1 MIDRII
7 GSIPHVLDAVH
18 KQLLEQ
24 GLQYFMPAATISVL
38 GQSGEVD
45 PVIVF
50 RRSPPGS
57 LEFDWLGSRYLLESG
72 RASLTDDET
81 RLVRSIGRVLSMRYQ
96 LAFDA
101 ALWAKG
107 THLFRGIPEDRYISA
122 FLDGS
127 HYSDPATAA
136 GSPDRIAEAIELLR
150 LTALSTYENR
160 RISTGVILFGS
171 HPDACHTLPLSPE
184 GALRY
189 SHDLTTTRSFHRLSD
204 GLKTMALVNSE
215 GFLVELVD
223 VVDWAAPY
231 RAYELPAP
239 VASRYESHSR
249 ATLCGGH
256 VCMILTANSE
266 IKVFANGSQVFTFRD
281 GRWRLTSTT
290 DCFQL
295 WNATVGNK
303 LLAERLFAVALNLAE
318 DRRGA
323 LFVILDDPARVS
335 DLVSPDDLL
344 GAPGS
349 SAQNHVG
356 RRFQYLLRN
365 QNGLRLSSSILETVA
380 RIDGAIVLDRDAN
393 LLSFGAIL
401 QNSIHLAAAAGEGSR
416 TAAAVSA
423 SNFGTVLKV
432 SEDGMISC
440 FRDGQCLWE
449 I

>member
-1 MIDRII
+1 MVDHILENAPRVMD
-7 GSIPHVLDAVH
+7 VVH
-18 KQLLEQ
+18 KQLLGQ
-24 GLQYFMPAATISVL
+24 GLQYFMPAARISVV
-38 GQSGEVD
+38 GQAREVD

-50 RRSPPGS
+50 HRSPPGT
-57 LEFDWLGSRYLLESG
+57 LEFDWLGNRYLVESG
-72 RASLTDDET
+72 QPSLTDDQM
-81 RLVRSIGRVLSMRYQ
+81 RMVKSIGHVLSMRYQ
-96 LAFDA
+96 LAFDP
-101 ALWAKG
+101 ALWAEG

-127 HYSDPATAA
+127 HYRDTATAA
-136 GSPDRIAEAIELLR
+136 GSPDRIAEAIEVLR

-171 HPDACHTLPLSPE
+171 HPDVCHTLPLLPD

-204 GLKTMALVNSE
+204 GLKTVALVNPE
-215 GFLVELVD
+215 GLLVELVD
-223 VVDWAAPY
+223 VAEWAAPF
-231 RAYELPAP
+231 RDLELPAP
-239 VASRYESHSR
+239 VATRYESHSR

-281 GRWRLTSTT
+281 GRWRLASAT

-295 WNATVGNK
+295 WTATVGNQ
-303 LLAERLFAVALNLAE
+303 LLAERLFTVALNLAE

-323 LFVILDDPARVS
+323 LFVILDDPARVH

-344 GAPGS
+344 GAHPS
-349 SAQNHVG
+349 TPQTHVG
-356 RRFQYLLRN
+356 RRFQYLLRD
-365 QNGLRLSSSILETVA
+365 QSALRLSPSIIETVA
-380 RIDGAIVLDRDAN
+380 RIDGAIVLDPEAN

-401 QNSIHLAAAAGEGSR
+401 QNSIHQAAAAGEGSR
-416 TAAAVSA
+416 TAAAVAA
-423 SNFGTVLKV
+423 SQFGTVLKV
-432 SEDGMISC
+432 SEDGMISS
-440 FRDGQCLWE
+440 FRDGVCLWE